1 MIDDCHR
8 SRFIGEYLMLIRNP
22 FFSIFYLLFTVSY
35 LVRVLSASCVIL
47 QQKFNHTE
55 AVV

>member
-55 AVV
+55 AVM